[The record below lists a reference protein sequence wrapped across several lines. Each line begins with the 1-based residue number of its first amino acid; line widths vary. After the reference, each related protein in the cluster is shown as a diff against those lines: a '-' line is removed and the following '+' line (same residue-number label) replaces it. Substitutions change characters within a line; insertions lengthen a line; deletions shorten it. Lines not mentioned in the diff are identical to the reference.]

1 MTAPRSNLTELQ
13 NTRAVKEI
21 TSSIVNQTEELNK
34 LNILS
39 NLKADLGQGTNHLK
53 VSNI

>member
-13 NTRAVKEI
+13 NITTVKKVI
-21 TSSIVNQTEELNK
+21 SSIVNQTEELNK
-34 LNILS
+34 LSILS
-39 NLKADLGQGTNHLK
+39 NLKADLGQGTNHLN